1 MPTNVSKNLLNL
13 SHYYKDRRNPD
24 ILDCIANLSSDEVFT
39 PPELADKVLDLLP
52 EEVWSNPNL
61 KWLDPACKTGVFLRQ
76 IAIRL
81 MVGLKDAIPDEAERR
96 EHIFK
101 KMLYGMPIT
110 RLTALMSRRSVYYA
124 KNAMSDKS
132 VVKFNDNEGNIIFVP
147 MEHHFKMGKCTF
159 CGLSQ
164 NEKVLGS
171 RDGMGE
177 LENHAYQFIHLREE
191 TLKTMKFDVIV
202 GNPPYQLDDGG
213 HGASSA
219 PIYQLFIKQAKNL
232 HPNYIAMIVPSRW
245 FSGGKG
251 LDAFRDEMLSDRH
264 ISKLVDYPN
273 ASDCFPGVDIAGG
286 VCYFV
291 MDYQYDGDCEIVTV
305 LGDEESTMKR
315 KLNEFDVFIRW
326 NEGVPILRKVTRLN
340 ENTFD
345 RVASSRKPFGLQ
357 TNFSNFDDICT
368 PDKYKIY
375 SSNNVGVRKIGYVQ
389 KSLIPKG
396 KEYINKWKV
405 LMPKAYRVGSKTD
418 GGVIHPIV
426 AEPGS
431 VCTETFIVLKAYDT
445 EREAKNLVSYIKT
458 RFFRFL
464 VYLRKVTQDATA
476 KVYAFV
482 PDLPMDHEWT
492 DEELYKRYDLSEEE
506 ISFIEKMIK
515 EME

>member
-1 MPTNVSKNLLNL
+1 MPTSVSKNLLNL

-147 MEHHFKMGKCTF
+147 MEHSFKMGKCTF

-164 NEKVLGS
+164 SEKVLGS

-202 GNPPYQLDDGG
+202 GNPPYQLETSG
-213 HGASSA
+213 HGAQAA
-219 PIYQLFIKQAKNL
+219 PIYHLFIEQAKKL
-232 HPNYIAMIVPSRW
+232 HPRYIAMIIPSRW
-245 FSGGKG
+245 FAGGMG
-251 LDAFRDEMLSDRH
+251 LDSFRHDMLNDRR
-264 ISKLVDYPN
+264 IKELVDYPN
-273 ASDCFPGVDIAGG
+273 ASDCFPGVDIEGG

-291 MDYQYDGDCEIVTV
+291 WDSTYKGDCNIRTIS
-305 LGDEESTMKR
+305 GEEDLPSMR
-315 KLNEFDVFIRW
+315 RPLNEYDTFIRF
-326 NEGVPILRKVTRLN
+326 NQAIPILRKVQQQN
-340 ENTFD
+340 EPTLDKKVSGVN
-345 RVASSRKPFGLQ
+345 PFNFA
-357 TNFSNFDDICT
+357 TNFSDYDKIDNPDKVKIYARKEYGFIERSRVGKSREQI
-368 PDKYKIY
+368 DKYKVL
-375 SSNNVGVRKIGYVQ
+375 VG
-389 KSLIPKG
+389 
-396 KEYINKWKV
+396 
-405 LMPKAYRVGSKTD
+405 MAYGG
-418 GGVIHPIV
+418 GGVYPYQVMGKPFV
-426 AEPGS
+426 AEPRS
-431 VCTETFIVLKAYDT
+431 VCTMTFLILNSFDT
-445 EREAKNLVSYIKT
+445 QLEADNFVEYVKT

-464 VYLRKVTQDATA
+464 VLMKKNTQHLKSDRFS
-476 KVYAFV
+476 FV
-482 PDLPMDHEWT
+482 PDLSMNEKWD
-492 DEELYKRYDLSEEE
+492 DEKLNLKYGITPEEVA
-506 ISFIEKMIK
+506 FINSLVK

>member
-1 MPTNVSKNLLNL
+1 MSTNVSKNLLNL

-164 NEKVLGS
+164 NEKVLGR
-171 RDGMGE
+171 RDGTGE
-177 LENHAYQFIHLREE
+177 LENHAYQFIHLKEE

-202 GNPPYQLDDGG
+202 GNPPYSFNDGG
-213 HGASSA
+213 NGASA
-219 PIYQLFIKQAKNL
+219 TPIYHLFIKQAWGL
-232 HPNYIAMIVPSRW
+232 HPRYIAMIIPSRW
-245 FSGGKG
+245 FAGGKG
-251 LDAFRDEMLSDRH
+251 LDEFRDAMLNDEH
-264 ISKLVDYPN
+264 IKELYDYPSS
-273 ASDCFPGVDIAGG
+273 SDCFPSLGKDSIKGG
-286 VCYFV
+286 VCYFIW
-291 MDYQYDGDCEIVTV
+291 DRNYNGDCKVTTI
-305 LGDEESTMKR
+305 LGEETLDSVSR
-315 KLNEFDVFIRW
+315 NLHEYDIFVRW
-326 NEGVPILRKVTRLN
+326 NGALPILRKVMNKN
-340 ENTFD
+340 ERKLD
-345 RVASSRKPFGLQ
+345 SVVSSRKPFGLA
-357 TNFSNFDDICT
+357 TNFSGFDDINN
-368 PDKYKIY
+368 PDKIKVFA
-375 SSNNVGVRKIGYVQ
+375 NKAVGYMNRTQIG
-389 KSLIPKG
+389 KG
-396 KEYINKWKV
+396 REMIDKWKV
-405 LMPKAYRVGSKTD
+405 LLPKANQGSAD
-418 GGVIHPIV
+418 IPNLILAQPVL
-426 AEPGS
+426 AEKNS
-431 VCTETFIVLKAYDT
+431 VCTETYIVVNCFDT
-445 EREAKNLVSYIKT
+445 KEEAENLISYIKT
-458 RFFRFL
+458 KFFRFML
-464 VYLRKVTQDATA
+464 FLRKVTQDTTA

-482 PDLPMDHEWT
+482 PDLPMNHKWT